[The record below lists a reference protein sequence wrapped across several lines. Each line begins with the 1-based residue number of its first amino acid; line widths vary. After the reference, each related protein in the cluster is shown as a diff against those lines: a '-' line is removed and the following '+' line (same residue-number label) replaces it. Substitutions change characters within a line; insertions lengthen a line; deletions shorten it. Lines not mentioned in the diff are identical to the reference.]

1 MHTRM
6 LDDQR
11 KTNRLPTNE
20 SERKKQM
27 NIGFLKQKRREI
39 VVVSDKTKMTRVET
53 SIHNSNEE
61 EKKRTTR
68 VTKRM

>member
-1 MHTRM
+1 
-6 LDDQR
+6 
-11 KTNRLPTNE
+11 
-20 SERKKQM
+20 M

-68 VTKRM
+68 VTKGM